1 MVSCPVL
8 LQFYKELLCNDYDSF
23 SSVTITIHVVS
34 GSVLDSLV
42 AVKYK
47 YNSKKKI
54 SSKHSDSE
62 QSRVILTSFQH

>member
-47 YNSKKKI
+47 YKYNSKKKKYHQSI
-54 SSKHSDSE
+54 LIVSKAG
-62 QSRVILTSFQH
+62 FF